1 MITLVNLKMKLL
13 KQLKM
18 SKEQL
23 KMSKD
28 WNYRKVTKLNTFEQE
43 KKNQIRSKTS
53 KSFWSKEINE
63 NE

>member
-1 MITLVNLKMKLL
+1 MITLANLKMKLL

-43 KKNQIRSKTS
+43 MKN
-53 KSFWSKEINE
+53 
-63 NE
+63 

>member
-43 KKNQIRSKTS
+43 KKS
-53 KSFWSKEINE
+53 
-63 NE
+63 